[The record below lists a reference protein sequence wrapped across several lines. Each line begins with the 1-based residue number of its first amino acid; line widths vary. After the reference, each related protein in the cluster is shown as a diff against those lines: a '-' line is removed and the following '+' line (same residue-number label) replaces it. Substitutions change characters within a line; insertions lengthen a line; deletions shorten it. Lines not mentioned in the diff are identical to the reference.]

1 MDRRAWWATVHGVT
15 KESDMTDRP
24 TDNIYTCWTTY
35 KNTKPEKTSKQKTK
49 PKQTKRLPKSNHL
62 RALKNWTQAQRLWR
76 GFKMCAKQLALEDFP
91 FFRKSS
97 PHWPQPQCSMRWVKC
112 NRKPTVF
119 LAGGTRDW
127 SPEQL
132 SLLKRWGAWILERRE
147 PEKRNPELPVQQT
160 LPKSPVE
167 TPEPHLSR
175 GNSSYPCKDKR
186 TKLSL
191 EQLPAAR
198 KTVCVVWR

>member
-1 MDRRAWWATVHGVT
+1 MDRGAWWATVHGVT
-15 KESDMTDRP
+15 KESDITERL

-35 KNTKPEKTSKQKTK
+35 KNTKPEKTSRQKTTK

-62 RALKNWTQAQRLWR
+62 QALKNWTQAQRLWR

-97 PHWPQPQCSMRWVKC
+97 PHWPQPQCSMRWVKG

-119 LAGGTRDW
+119 LAGGSRDW

-147 PEKRNPELPVQQT
+147 PEKRT
-160 LPKSPVE
+160 LNSLYSKLCPSLQLRCLNHIGAGE
-167 TPEPHLSR
+167 TAA
-175 GNSSYPCKDKR
+175 
-186 TKLSL
+186 
-191 EQLPAAR
+191 LPAKIKEPNWALSSCQLQGR
-198 KTVCVVWR
+198 LCVVWR